1 MGKGINLRLISS
13 REMWRQMFL
22 PVVADVCCCHDY
34 WTVCELMS
42 EHYSKA
48 DAEQRKEV
56 ADVLV
61 SISES
66 WSRGRLVEDGEIIL
80 KDEFTD
86 DPRVQPVS
94 NEQKEMESR
103 LPMNAKQIE
112 WLQRWAEEPQQ
123 CDEAPEPVKG
133 GAVSGMYHYSLMWSN
148 DELRAIYDRLVN
160 NGYFAPQT
168 TFGQW
173 VWVCTGKGTSEAH
186 TAIVWQK
193 STVLLACLVVV
204 FCGVNDDTKQWKIAE
219 NVFRLADGETPK
231 VSTMKSY
238 VSAKKND
245 RQETDDWRRLE
256 NLLIIDSQPP
266 KEFGVV

>member
-1 MGKGINLRLISS
+1 
-13 REMWRQMFL
+13 MWRQMFL

-34 WTVCELMS
+34 WTVCELMN

-86 DPRVQPVS
+86 VPRVQPVS

-133 GAVSGMYHYSLMWSN
+133 GADSGTYHYSLMWSN
-148 DELRAIYDRLVN
+148 DELRPIYDRLVN

-173 VWVCTGKGTSEAH
+173 VWVCTGKGTNEAH
-186 TAIVWQK
+186 TAITWLKSQSQLVRLCNVLFYKTDADRIWKTASRVFILK
-193 STVLLACLVVV
+193 STGKAP
-204 FCGVNDDTKQWKIAE
+204 N
-219 NVFRLADGETPK
+219 PK
-231 VSTMKSY
+231 TMK
-238 VSAKKND
+238 
-245 RQETDDWRRLE
+245 TDLNKAGGKERKSWQDIDK
-256 NLLIIDSQPP
+256 LLI
-266 KEFGVV
+266 E